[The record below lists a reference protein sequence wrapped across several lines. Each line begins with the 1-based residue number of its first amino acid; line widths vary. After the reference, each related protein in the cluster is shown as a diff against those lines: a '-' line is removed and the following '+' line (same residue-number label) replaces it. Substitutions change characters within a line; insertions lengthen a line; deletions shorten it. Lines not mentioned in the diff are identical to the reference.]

1 MSQQRQRCAFYSARD
16 ADATD
21 RTTLDSLGSP
31 KNARTERFVD
41 AASRTHTARL
51 DTICRVQSVDNG
63 RAKTSS
69 FRSSKS
75 VSASARFLQNVVVRL
90 RTLLRGRLQNC
101 TAIFRLV
108 YDVQLIEFGQPL
120 QCFRWPI
127 SSG

>member
-1 MSQQRQRCAFYSARD
+1 VRRN

-51 DTICRVQSVDNG
+51 DTICRRSVDNG
-63 RAKTSS
+63 RAKTGS

-75 VSASARFLQNVVVRL
+75 TAVFRFGVRQVPRNAVVRL
-90 RTLLRGRLQNC
+90 RTLLRGRLQNY
-101 TAIFRLV
+101 TATFRPV
-108 YDVQLIEFGQPL
+108 YGVRVFQFGQPL

-127 SSG
+127 SSR